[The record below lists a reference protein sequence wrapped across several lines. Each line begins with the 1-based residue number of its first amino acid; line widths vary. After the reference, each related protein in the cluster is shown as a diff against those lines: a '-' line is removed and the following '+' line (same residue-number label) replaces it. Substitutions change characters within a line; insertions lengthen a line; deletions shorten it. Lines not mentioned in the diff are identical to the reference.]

1 MQGHSGRDDGLG
13 TEVAPADRGGQA
25 AQDGGREAPDWRRPL
40 LDRPV
45 IRTGLYAWALVG
57 LVAISAAVLYGV
69 SRLSLVVV
77 PFLLALFPAAVLSG
91 PTTRLKKRMPDAL
104 ATFVVL
110 LGFLA
115 LLGGLIALLAP
126 SVARELDGV
135 VESAQDGARRV
146 QDFLEQGP
154 LGFQPIQVD
163 QLLQQAQDR
172 LADTEG
178 LTATV
183 LGALGSLVEGVT
195 GLLLGVVVLFFYL
208 KDGPRMARWLR
219 DLFPERVRADAEAIG
234 ERTWQTV
241 GGFIRGQLLVALV
254 DAFFIGIGILVL
266 GVPLAV
272 PLIVLV
278 FAGGLFPIVG
288 AVISGLLAVLVALAT
303 TGVTQALIL
312 LAVILVVQQVEGDVL
327 APIVFGRTVQLHP
340 LAILAALTA
349 GGVLLGVL
357 GAFIAIPLAAS
368 ASRAVGYLRERVP
381 D

>member
-1 MQGHSGRDDGLG
+1 MQAQDSSG
-13 TEVAPADRGGQA
+13 TEVAEADLPGA
-25 AQDGGREAPDWRRPL
+25 TGGRDAAPDWRRPL

-45 IRTGLYAWALVG
+45 IRTGVYAWALVG

-77 PFLLALFPAAVLSG
+77 PFVLALFPAAVLSG
-91 PTTRLKKRMPDAL
+91 PTARLKRRMPDAL

-110 LGFLA
+110 IGFVA
-115 LLGGLIALLAP
+115 LLAGLIALLAP
-126 SVARELDGV
+126 SVARELGGV
-135 VESAQDGARRV
+135 VESAQEGARQV
-146 QDFLEQGP
+146 QAFLEEGP
-154 LGFQPIQVD
+154 LGFEPIRVD
-163 QLLQQAQDR
+163 ELLQQAQDR
-172 LADTEG
+172 LTNTEG
-178 LTATV
+178 LTTTI

-195 GLLLGVVVLFFYL
+195 GLLLGLVVLFFYL

-234 ERTWQTV
+234 GRTWETI

-254 DAFFIGIGILVL
+254 DAFFIGVGILVL

-278 FAGGLFPIVG
+278 FVGGLFPIVG
-288 AVISGLLAVLVALAT
+288 AVISGLIAVLVALAT
-303 TGVTQALIL
+303 AGFTQALIL
-312 LAVILVVQQVEGDVL
+312 LGVILVVQQIEGDVL
-327 APIVFGRTVQLHP
+327 APIVFGRAVQLHP

-368 ASRAVGYLRERVP
+368 ASRAVGYLRERIP
-381 D
+381 G